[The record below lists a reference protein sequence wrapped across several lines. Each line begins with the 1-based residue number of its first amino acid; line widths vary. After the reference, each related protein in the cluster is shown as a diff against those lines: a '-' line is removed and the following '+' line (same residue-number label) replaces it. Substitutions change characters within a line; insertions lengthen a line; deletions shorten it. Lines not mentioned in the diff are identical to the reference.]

1 MRAAFLATA
10 FLECPCVGNVS
21 VANNKNTLIYGWIL
35 PLAVLWSAFLL
46 FQVQPLI
53 SKTILPWFG
62 GSPTVWTTC
71 MLFFQVVLF
80 AGYLYAHLLATYVP
94 KRWQG
99 IIHAG
104 LMIAAL
110 LLMPISPGENWK
122 PSADV
127 WPPGYILLLLF
138 THLGLPYFLLAANG
152 PLLQHWFSQLAPG
165 KTPYRLYALSNIG
178 SLAALL
184 TYPFLV
190 EPNWTLP
197 TQSGVW
203 SWGYAG
209 FALLLIPIAVA
220 IVRNQAV
227 SPEASQSTDE
237 SSDEAMPGWKT
248 LAAWL
253 ALPAFACVM
262 LLATTNHVCQ
272 DMAVVPFLWVA
283 PLSLYLLTFIFCFDG
298 EGWYRRSWLGWMAI
312 SSIVLISVIEML
324 GGMLDIGWVA
334 ATYFGAMFFVCMICH
349 GELVRLKPSPRHL
362 TLFYLMISGGGA
374 LGGMFVSLVCPLIFS
389 QYYEM
394 PLSLIVAFAM
404 ALCVTVRSLEKRFGS
419 IPLWS
424 MGLLFV
430 GMLAMLSGQLR
441 SFQSHHQ
448 ESLRNFYGV
457 LSISQIA
464 TDDGQSVLA
473 MYHGRIM
480 HGFQYQ
486 AEEKRREPTSY
497 YARNTGVG
505 LTLARFPKPE
515 NKRIGVVGLGAGTL
529 AAYANEGDYYRFYE
543 INDDVISLAN
553 EHFTFL
559 QDCPATYD
567 LVLGDARLSLEREPD
582 QQFDMLVLDAF
593 SGDAIPTHLLTREA
607 FQIYQRHLA
616 EGGVLAI
623 HVSNKHLDLTPV
635 VLGTCEEF
643 DLETLYITTALDAA
657 TQQTGSQWI
666 IASQNHQFLAD
677 DTMQSAATN
686 LGPHMVYAK
695 PWTDNFSN
703 LLEVLK

>member
-1 MRAAFLATA
+1 M
-10 FLECPCVGNVS
+10 
-21 VANNKNTLIYGWIL
+21 ANNKKNLVYGWVL

-99 IIHAG
+99 VIHAG
-104 LMIAAL
+104 LMVAAL
-110 LLMPISPGENWK
+110 LLMPISPSDDWK
-122 PSADV
+122 PAADV
-127 WPPGYILLLLF
+127 WPPGYILLLLV

-197 TQSGVW
+197 TQSGAW

-220 IVRNQAV
+220 IVRNQRDAQNV
-227 SPEASQSTDE
+227 SEPTGDSLDE
-237 SSDEAMPGWKT
+237 SVPGWKT

-253 ALPAFACVM
+253 VLPAFACVM

-272 DMAVVPFLWVA
+272 DMAVVPFLWVV

-312 SSIVLISVIEML
+312 GSIVLISASQLL

-334 ATYFGAMFFVCMICH
+334 VSYFGAMFFVCMICH
-349 GELVRLKPSPRHL
+349 GELVRLKPSTRHL
-362 TLFYLMISGGGA
+362 TLYYLMISGGGA

-394 PLSLIVAFAM
+394 PLSLIVAFGLAM
-404 ALCVTVRSLEKRFGS
+404 LVTVSSLEKRFGA

-424 MGLLFV
+424 MGLLFC

-441 SFQSHHQ
+441 SFQSNYL
-448 ESLRNFYGV
+448 ESQRNFYGV
-457 LSISQIA
+457 LSIGEVP
-464 TDDGQSVLA
+464 TGDGQSILA

-480 HGFQYQ
+480 HGFQYK
-486 AEEKRREPTSY
+486 AEAKRAEPTSY

-505 LTLARFPKPE
+505 LTMARLPKQ
-515 NKRIGVVGLGAGTL
+515 NGKRVGVVGLGAGTL
-529 AAYANEGDYYRFYE
+529 GAYGNKGDYYRFYE
-543 INDDVISLAN
+543 INDDVIEMAK

-559 QDCPATYD
+559 KNCKAQHD

-582 QQFDMLVLDAF
+582 QQFDLLVLDAF

-607 FQIYQRHLA
+607 FRIYQRHLA

-623 HVSNKHLDLTPV
+623 HVSNKHLDLRPV
-635 VLGTCEEF
+635 VLGTCDEF
-643 DLETLYITTALDAA
+643 DLETLYITTAPDAA

-666 IASQNHQFLAD
+666 IASKNRQFLAD
-677 DTMQSAATN
+677 DTMQSAATQ
-686 LGPHMVYAK
+686 LGPHIVYAK

>member
-1 MRAAFLATA
+1 MS
-10 FLECPCVGNVS
+10 NY
-21 VANNKNTLIYGWIL
+21 KNQLIQGWIL

-80 AGYLYAHLLATYVP
+80 AGYLYAHLLATYCP
-94 KRWQG
+94 RRWQG
-99 IIHAG
+99 VIHAG
-104 LMIAAL
+104 LMVAAL
-110 LLMPISPGENWK
+110 LLMPIAPGENWK

-127 WPPGYILLLLF
+127 WPPGYILLLLVS
-138 THLGLPYFLLAANG
+138 HLGLPYFLLAANG
-152 PLLQHWFSQLAPG
+152 PLLQHWFSELAPG
-165 KTPYRLYALSNIG
+165 KIPYRLYALSNIG

-184 TYPFLV
+184 TYPFVV

-197 TQSGVW
+197 TQSVAW
-203 SWGYAG
+203 SFGYAG

-220 IVRNQAV
+220 IVRNQRSSVATEV
-227 SPEASQSTDE
+227 NDE
-237 SSDEAMPGWKT
+237 PKNKADENSMPSWRT

-253 ALPAFACVM
+253 VLPAFACVM

-272 DMAVVPFLWVA
+272 DMAVVPFLWVV

-298 EGWYRRSWLGWMAI
+298 EGWYRRSWIGWMAI
-312 SSIVLISVIEML
+312 GSIVLISVLEL
-324 GGMLDIGWVA
+324 FGGMLDIAWVA
-334 ATYFGAMFFVCMICH
+334 VSYFGAMFFVCMICH
-349 GELVRLKPSPRHL
+349 GELVRLKPAPKHL

-374 LGGMFVSLVCPLIFS
+374 LGGMFVSLGCPLIFS

-394 PLSLIVAFAM
+394 PLSLIVALGL
-404 ALCVTVRSLEKRFGS
+404 ALFVSLRAIEKYFGS

-424 MGLLFV
+424 MSLMFFAV
-430 GMLAMLSGQLR
+430 LATLSGQLR
-441 SFQSHHQ
+441 GFRSDYL
-448 ESLRNFYGV
+448 ESQRNFYGV
-457 LSISQIA
+457 LSIGEVPTENGDPI
-464 TDDGQSVLA
+464 LA

-486 AEEKRREPTSY
+486 APEKRRTPTSY

-505 LTLARFPKPE
+505 LTMARLPQADG
-515 NKRIGVVGLGAGTL
+515 KRVGVVGLGAGTL
-529 AAYANEGDYYRFYE
+529 ATYGKPGDYFRFYE
-543 INDDVISLAN
+543 INDDVVEMAE

-559 QDCPATYD
+559 EDCEADYD
-567 LVLGDARLSLEREPD
+567 LVLGDARLSLEREPE
-582 QQFDMLVLDAF
+582 QRFDVLVLDAF

-607 FQIYQRHLA
+607 FQIYQRHLT
-616 EGGVLAI
+616 EDGVLAI
-623 HVSNKHLDLTPV
+623 HVSNKHLDLRPV

-643 DLETLYITTALDAA
+643 DLPAIYITTEPDAA

-666 IASQNHQFLAD
+666 IASKNRQFLAD
-677 DTMQSAATN
+677 DTMQTATTK

>member
-1 MRAAFLATA
+1 M
-10 FLECPCVGNVS
+10 
-21 VANNKNTLIYGWIL
+21 ANNKNNLIYGWVL

-99 IIHAG
+99 VIHAG

-110 LLMPISPGENWK
+110 LLMPISPGDNWK

-127 WPPGYILLLLF
+127 WPPGYILLLLA

-184 TYPFLV
+184 TYPFMV

-197 TQSGVW
+197 TQSGAW

-209 FALLLIPIAVA
+209 FALLLVPIAVA
-220 IVRNQAV
+220 IVRKQTGRQVDGQPTNE
-227 SPEASQSTDE
+227 SPDDQV
-237 SSDEAMPGWKT
+237 PGWKT
-248 LAAWL
+248 MAAWL
-253 ALPAFACVM
+253 VLPAFACVM

-272 DMAVVPFLWVA
+272 DMAVVPFLWVV

-298 EGWYRRSWLGWMAI
+298 EGWYRRGWLGWMAI
-312 SSIVLISVIEML
+312 GSIVLISALELL

-334 ATYFGAMFFVCMICH
+334 VSYFGAMFFVCMICH
-349 GELVRLKPSPRHL
+349 GELVRLKPLTCHL
-362 TLFYLMISGGGA
+362 TLYYLMISGGGA
-374 LGGMFVSLVCPLIFS
+374 LGGLFVSLVCPLIFS

-394 PLSLIVAFAM
+394 PLSLIVAFAL
-404 ALCVTVRSLEKRFGS
+404 ALFVTVCSLEKRFGS

-441 SFQSHHQ
+441 SFQSHYL
-448 ESLRNFYGV
+448 ESQRNFYGV
-457 LSISQIA
+457 LSIGQVP
-464 TDDGQSVLA
+464 THDDQSILA

-486 AEEKRREPTSY
+486 AEAKRQIPTSY

-505 LTLARFPKPE
+505 LTLARLPKQ
-515 NKRIGVVGLGAGTL
+515 NGNRVGVVGLGAGTL
-529 AAYANEGDYYRFYE
+529 AAYGNESDYYRFYE
-543 INDDVISLAN
+543 INDDVIEMAQ

-559 QDCPATYD
+559 QDCQARHE

-582 QQFDMLVLDAF
+582 QQFDLLVLDAF

-616 EGGVLAI
+616 DGGVLAI
-623 HVSNKHLDLTPV
+623 HVSNKHLDLRPV
-635 VLGTCEEF
+635 VLGTCNEF
-643 DLETLYITTALDAA
+643 DLETLYITTAPDAA

-666 IASQNHQFLAD
+666 IASKNRQFLSD
-677 DTMQSAATN
+677 DTMQSAATH
-686 LGPHMVYAK
+686 LGPQMVYAK

>member
-1 MRAAFLATA
+1 MAD
-10 FLECPCVGNVS
+10 
-21 VANNKNTLIYGWIL
+21 NKNNLVYGWVL

-104 LMIAAL
+104 LMVAAL

-122 PSADV
+122 PSPDV
-127 WPPGYILLLLF
+127 WPPGYILLLLV

-197 TQSGVW
+197 TQSGAW

-220 IVRNQAV
+220 IVRNQRDPQEAV
-227 SPEASQSTDE
+227 ESTEQSTDE
-237 SSDEAMPGWKT
+237 AVPGWKT

-272 DMAVVPFLWVA
+272 DMAVVPFLWVV

-312 SSIVLISVIEML
+312 GSIVSISLLELL

-334 ATYFGAMFFVCMICH
+334 VSYFGALFFVCMICH
-349 GELVRLKPSPRHL
+349 GELVRLKPATRHL
-362 TLFYLMISGGGA
+362 TLYYLMISGGGA

-394 PLSLIVAFAM
+394 PLSLIVAFGL
-404 ALCVTVRSLEKRFGS
+404 ALFVTVSSLEKRFGS

-424 MGLLFV
+424 MGVLFF

-441 SFQSHHQ
+441 SFQSHYL
-448 ESLRNFYGV
+448 ESQRNFYGV
-457 LSISQIA
+457 LSIGQVP
-464 TDDGQSVLA
+464 TNDGESILA

-486 AEEKRREPTSY
+486 ADAKRQVPTSY

-505 LTLARFPKPE
+505 LTLARLPKQSG
-515 NKRIGVVGLGAGTL
+515 KRVGVVGLGAGTL
-529 AAYANEGDYYRFYE
+529 AAYGNEGDYYRFYE
-543 INDDVISLAN
+543 INDDVIEMAKES
-553 EHFTFL
+553 FTFL
-559 QDCPATYD
+559 QYCKAEHEM
-567 LVLGDARLSLEREPD
+567 VLGDARLSLEREPD
-582 QQFDMLVLDAF
+582 QQFDLLVLDAF

-607 FQIYQRHLA
+607 FRIYQRHLA

-623 HVSNKHLDLTPV
+623 HVSNKHLDLRPV
-635 VLGTCEEF
+635 VLGTCDEF
-643 DLETLYITTALDAA
+643 DLETLYITTTPDAA
-657 TQQTGSQWI
+657 THQTGSQWI
-666 IASQNHQFLAD
+666 IASKNRQFLSD
-677 DTMQSAATN
+677 DTMQSAATH

>member
-1 MRAAFLATA
+1 
-10 FLECPCVGNVS
+10 
-21 VANNKNTLIYGWIL
+21 
-35 PLAVLWSAFLL
+35 
-46 FQVQPLI
+46 
-53 SKTILPWFG
+53 
-62 GSPTVWTTC
+62 

-104 LMIAAL
+104 LMVAAL
-110 LLMPISPGENWK
+110 LLMPISPSDDWK
-122 PSADV
+122 PTADV
-127 WPPGYILLLLF
+127 WPPGYILLLLV

-197 TQSGVW
+197 TQSGAW
-203 SWGYAG
+203 GWGYAG

-220 IVRNQAV
+220 IVRNQTEGQGPAESIDRTSEAV
-227 SPEASQSTDE
+227 
-237 SSDEAMPGWKT
+237 PGWKV

-253 ALPAFACVM
+253 VLPAFACVM

-272 DMAVVPFLWVA
+272 DMAVVPFLWVV

-298 EGWYRRSWLGWMAI
+298 EGWYRRSWLGWMTI
-312 SSIVLISVIEML
+312 GSIVLISVLELL

-334 ATYFGAMFFVCMICH
+334 VSYFGALFFVCMICH
-349 GELVRLKPSPRHL
+349 GELVRLKPATRHL
-362 TLFYLMISGGGA
+362 TLYYLMISGGGA

-394 PLSLIVAFAM
+394 PLSLIVAFAL
-404 ALCVTVRSLEKRFGS
+404 ALFVTVSSLEKRFGS

-441 SFQSHHQ
+441 SFQSHYL
-448 ESLRNFYGV
+448 ESQRNFYGV
-457 LSISQIA
+457 LSIGEVPA
-464 TDDGQSVLA
+464 GDGQSILA

-486 AEEKRREPTSY
+486 AEARRREPTSY

-505 LTLARFPKPE
+505 LTMARLPHQ
-515 NKRIGVVGLGAGTL
+515 NAKRVGVVGLGAGTL

-543 INDDVISLAN
+543 INDDVIEMAK

-559 QDCPATYD
+559 EECRAEHD

-582 QQFDMLVLDAF
+582 QQFNLLVLDAF

-607 FQIYQRHLA
+607 FRIYQRHLA
-616 EGGVLAI
+616 PGGVLAI
-623 HVSNKHLDLTPV
+623 HVSNKHLDLRPV
-635 VLGTCEEF
+635 VLGTCDEF
-643 DLETLYITTALDAA
+643 DLETLYITSSPDAA

-666 IASQNHQFLAD
+666 IASKNHQFLSD
-677 DTMQSAATN
+677 DTLQSAATQ

>member
-1 MRAAFLATA
+1 
-10 FLECPCVGNVS
+10 
-21 VANNKNTLIYGWIL
+21 
-35 PLAVLWSAFLL
+35 
-46 FQVQPLI
+46 
-53 SKTILPWFG
+53 
-62 GSPTVWTTC
+62 

-104 LMIAAL
+104 LMLAAL
-110 LLMPISPGENWK
+110 LLMPISPADTWK
-122 PSADV
+122 PLAEV

-165 KTPYRLYALSNIG
+165 KIPYRLYALSNIG

-197 TQSGVW
+197 MQSGAW

-220 IVRNQAV
+220 VVRNQRDAV
-227 SPEASQSTDE
+227 EPESPNNGSPRDYL
-237 SSDEAMPGWKT
+237 PGWKT

-272 DMAVVPFLWVA
+272 DMAVVPFLWVV

-312 SSIVLISVIEML
+312 SSIVLISVLELL
-324 GGMLDIGWVA
+324 GGMLDIAWIAVS
-334 ATYFGAMFFVCMICH
+334 YFGAMFFVCMICH

-362 TLFYLMISGGGA
+362 TLYYLMISGGGA

-394 PLSLIVAFAM
+394 PLSLIAAFAL
-404 ALCVTVRSLEKRFGS
+404 ALLVTVNSLEKRFGS

-430 GMLAMLSGQLR
+430 GMLVMLSGQLR
-441 SFQSHHQ
+441 SFQSNYQ
-448 ESLRNFYGV
+448 LSMRNFYGV
-457 LSISQIA
+457 LSIGEVP
-464 TDDGQSVLA
+464 TGDGQPILA

-486 AEEKRREPTSY
+486 AEAKRRIPTSY

-505 LTLARFPKPE
+505 LTLARMPE
-515 NKRIGVVGLGAGTL
+515 PSGKRVGVVGLGSGTL
-529 AAYANEGDYYRFYE
+529 AAYGNEGDYYRFYE
-543 INDDVISLAN
+543 INGDVMQMAQ

-559 QDCPATYD
+559 RDCQAEYD

-582 QQFDMLVLDAF
+582 QRFDLLVLDAF

-607 FQIYQRHLA
+607 FRIYQRHLA
-616 EGGVLAI
+616 PGGVLAI
-623 HVSNKHLDLTPV
+623 HVSNKHLDLRPV

-643 DLETLYITTALDAA
+643 DLDTLYITTAPDAA

-666 IASQNHQFLAD
+666 IASENRQLLSD
-677 DTMQSAATN
+677 DILQSAATH

>member
-1 MRAAFLATA
+1 M
-10 FLECPCVGNVS
+10 
-21 VANNKNTLIYGWIL
+21 ANTKNNLIYGWVL

-104 LMIAAL
+104 LMLAAL
-110 LLMPISPGENWK
+110 LLIPISPGDNWK

-127 WPPGYILLLLF
+127 WPPGYILLLLL

-152 PLLQHWFSQLAPG
+152 PLLQHWFSELAPG

-197 TQSGVW
+197 TQSGAW

-220 IVRNQAV
+220 IVRNQRNAQAPDD
-227 SPEASQSTDE
+227 STTESTD
-237 SSDEAMPGWKT
+237 AVALGWKT
-248 LAAWL
+248 IAAWL
-253 ALPAFACVM
+253 VLPAFACVM

-272 DMAVVPFLWVA
+272 DMAVVPFLWVV

-312 SSIVLISVIEML
+312 GSIVLISTLELL

-334 ATYFGAMFFVCMICH
+334 VSYFGAMFFVCMICH
-349 GELVRLKPSPRHL
+349 GELVRLKPATRHL
-362 TLFYLMISGGGA
+362 TLYYLMISGGGA

-394 PLSLIVAFAM
+394 PLSLIVAFAL
-404 ALCVTVRSLEKRFGS
+404 ALFVTVSSLEKRFGS

-424 MGLLFV
+424 MGLLFC

-441 SFQSHHQ
+441 SFQSHYL
-448 ESLRNFYGV
+448 ESQRNFYGV
-457 LSISQIA
+457 LSIGEVP
-464 TDDGQSVLA
+464 TNDGHSILA

-486 AEEKRREPTSY
+486 AEARRQEPTSY

-505 LTLARFPKPE
+505 LTMARLPKQ
-515 NKRIGVVGLGAGTL
+515 NGKRVGVVGLGAGTL
-529 AAYANEGDYYRFYE
+529 AAYASPGDYYRFYE
-543 INDDVISLAN
+543 INDDVIEMA
-553 EHFTFL
+553 EQHFTFL
-559 QDCPATYD
+559 QDCQAEHD

-582 QQFDMLVLDAF
+582 QQFDLLVLDAF

-607 FQIYQRHLA
+607 FGIYQRHLA

-623 HVSNKHLDLTPV
+623 HVSNKHLDLRPV
-635 VLGTCEEF
+635 VLGTCDEF
-643 DLETLYITTALDAA
+643 ELETLYITTRPDAA

-666 IASQNHQFLAD
+666 IASKNRQFLSD
-677 DTMQSAATN
+677 DTMQSAATQ
-686 LGPHMVYAK
+686 LGPHIVYAK